1 MRTMTPEL
9 LRELEKNKFYRFFVD
24 TPRPDH
30 ARLRRE
36 SEIFERWIAREHAKE
51 RRMLREACVNG

>member
-1 MRTMTPEL
+1 MRTITPEL
-9 LRELEKNKFYRFFVD
+9 TRELENNKFYRFFVD

-30 ARLRRE
+30 SRLKRE

-51 RRMLREACVNG
+51 RRMVRENCC

>member
-1 MRTMTPEL
+1 MRTITPEL

-30 ARLRRE
+30 ARLRHE

-51 RRMLREACVNG
+51 RRMVRGACVNV